1 MYAELTRYIQQG
13 AVAAQDV
20 NVDHAAHREY
30 YDENDQPKKRKVE
43 SGEEDT
49 AGTAIFT
56 QVRLSLSCH

>member
-1 MYAELTRYIQQG
+1 
-13 AVAAQDV
+13 V

-56 QVRLSLSCH
+56 QVGYLVVILSLNVS

>member
-1 MYAELTRYIQQG
+1 
-13 AVAAQDV
+13 V